1 MKTGSAAWKE
11 AAWVFGLSR
20 LVILLISALGI
31 IFFPQHGQIASTNCF
46 ANPHACLLAWY
57 HYDAVAYVGIAHHGY
72 TYIPDTAF
80 FPFWPLL
87 EHAGGLLLGGFFPD
101 SYYFAGLLF
110 SNICFYFALVLLY
123 RLLAEDFEESTA
135 RRALLYLAF
144 SPYALFFFAGYTES
158 LFLLLTL
165 ALFLVLRRGKPLDW
179 WLAGLFGLL
188 ASATRS
194 TGVILAIP
202 FLVLYVWHFWMPAE
216 RASQISAGV
225 GGSDRQ
231 GDRKGRPYPIR
242 SSLRSTI
249 GESERQGDRKG
260 RPYHTRSVSQ
270 RLTGGGTTSH
280 SWLARI
286 NGLLP
291 VALIP
296 MGIVAY
302 MVFLYFTKGNPLLFA
317 SQEANFGWHRHL
329 SLPWAGVFSDIGSLF
344 SLHGA
349 STGYVQN
356 ALDLT
361 FTLIPLAVLAI
372 GWRRLP
378 LHYALFALGVAL
390 FTLAF
395 PQGSE
400 PLASLPRYMLI
411 LFPVTALLALW
422 GKRERFH
429 QVVLAFSLSL
439 LALNIVLF
447 ILHYW
452 VA

>member
-1 MKTGSAAWKE
+1 MHHAIYKDGKAAWKE
-11 AAWVFGLSR
+11 AAWVFALSR
-20 LVILLISALGI
+20 LVILLVSAI
-31 IFFPQHGQIASTNCF
+31 AIVNFPQQGQATAINCF
-46 ANPHACLLAWY
+46 TNLDGCLHAWY
-57 HYDAVAYVGIAHHGY
+57 HFDAVAYVNIAHHGY

-87 EHAGGLLLGGFFPD
+87 EHLSGLLLGGFFPD
-101 SYYFAGLLF
+101 SYYFAGLLL

-123 RLLAEDFEESTA
+123 RLLAEDFEESMA

-165 ALFLVLRRGKPLDW
+165 ALFLVLRRGQPLDW

-188 ASATRS
+188 ASTTRS
-194 TGVILAIP
+194 TGIILAIP
-202 FLVLYVWHFWMPAE
+202 FLVLYIQRFWMSGE
-216 RASQISAGV
+216 RAS
-225 GGSDRQ
+225 
-231 GDRKGRPYPIR
+231 
-242 SSLRSTI
+242 
-249 GESERQGDRKG
+249 
-260 RPYHTRSVSQ
+260 
-270 RLTGGGTTSH
+270 H
-280 SWLARI
+280 SWWQRI
-286 NGLLP
+286 NALLP
-291 VALIP
+291 IALIP
-296 MGIVAY
+296 AGIAAY
-302 MVFLYFTKGNPLLFA
+302 MIFLYMTKGNPLLFA
-317 SQEANFGWHRHL
+317 SQEAAFGWHRHL
-329 SLPWAGVFSDIGSLF
+329 SLPWAGIFSDIGSLF
-344 SLHGA
+344 NTHGVRA
-349 STGYVQN
+349 GYAQN
-356 ALDLT
+356 ALDLA
-361 FTLIPLAVLAI
+361 FTLIPLAVLTI

-378 LHYALFALGVAL
+378 LHYTFFALGVAL

-395 PQGSE
+395 PQGVE

>member
-1 MKTGSAAWKE
+1 MQFMKIGRAAWKE
-11 AAWVFGLSR
+11 AAWVFLLSR
-20 LVILLISALGI
+20 LVILLISTLGI
-31 IFFPQHGQIASTNCF
+31 VFFPQQGQVASANCF
-46 ANPHACLLAWY
+46 ANPDACLRAWY
-57 HYDAVAYVGIAHHGY
+57 HLDAVAYVNIAHHGY
-72 TYIPDTAF
+72 TYVPDTAF

-87 EHAGGLLLGGFFPD
+87 EHVGGLLLGGFFPD
-101 SYYFAGLLF
+101 SYYLAGLLL
-110 SNICFYFALVLLY
+110 SNIFFYFVLVLFY
-123 RLLAEDFEESTA
+123 KLLAEDFEESMA
-135 RRALLYLAF
+135 RRSLLYLAF

-165 ALFLVLRRGKPLDW
+165 ALFLVLRRGQPLDW

-194 TGVILAIP
+194 TGLILAIP
-202 FLVLYVWHFWMPAE
+202 FLALYIQHFWTPGQ
-216 RASQISAGV
+216 RA
-225 GGSDRQ
+225 
-231 GDRKGRPYPIR
+231 
-242 SSLRSTI
+242 
-249 GESERQGDRKG
+249 
-260 RPYHTRSVSQ
+260 
-270 RLTGGGTTSH
+270 SH
-280 SWLARI
+280 SWWQKI
-286 NGLLP
+286 NALLP
-291 VALIP
+291 IALIP

-302 MVFLYFTKGNPLLFA
+302 MIFLYYTKGNPLLFA
-317 SQEANFGWHRHL
+317 SQEASFGWHRHL
-329 SLPWAGVFSDIGSLF
+329 SLPWAGIFSDIGSLF
-344 SLHGA
+344 SVHGT
-349 STGYVQN
+349 STAFIQN

-361 FTLIPLAVLAI
+361 FTLIPLAILAI

-395 PQGSE
+395 PQSIE

-429 QVVLAFSLSL
+429 QWILVFSLSL
-439 LALNIVLF
+439 LAFNIVLF